1 MIDNCQT
8 GLASYLVAQM
18 VHKRKLLNCLL
29 LVAAFGS
36 VSCSIK
42 NVAMNQLGDALS
54 GGGTVFSS
62 DEDTELVGDAL
73 PFSLKLMESVL
84 AETPRH
90 EALLGALASGFTQYA
105 YGYVQ
110 LDADEIED
118 EDYDRALELRDRAKN
133 LYLRAKGYGMRSL
146 EVAHPGF
153 EADLRADKF
162 AALERLGKGD
172 VETAYWTA
180 LAWSGAIVL
189 SLDDPQILGELAYA
203 EAMMD
208 RIMGL
213 DPDWEYGTLHGF
225 FVTYEMSRLGG
236 EGDPVEKATRHFQRA
251 KELSGGN
258 MASYFVAMAE
268 SVAVEKGDKELFVS
282 LLNQALAIDIDV
294 RPDWRLSN
302 LIYQRRAKWLLTRL
316 DWYFF

>member
-1 MIDNCQT
+1 MIDHCQT
-8 GLASYLVAQM
+8 GLASYFVAQM
-18 VHKRKLLNCLL
+18 VYKRKFLNCLL

-36 VSCSIK
+36 ASCSIK

-54 GGGTVFSS
+54 GGGTAFSS
-62 DEDTELVGDAL
+62 DEDPELVGDAL

-90 EALLGALASGFTQYA
+90 EGLLGALASGFTQYA

-153 EADLRADKF
+153 EADLIADKF
-162 AALERLGKGD
+162 AALERLGKED

-208 RIMGL
+208 QIMGL

-258 MASYFVAMAE
+258 MASCFVAMAE

>member
-1 MIDNCQT
+1 MIDHCQT
-8 GLASYLVAQM
+8 GLASYFVAQM

-36 VSCSIK
+36 ASCSIK

-54 GGGTVFSS
+54 GGGTAFSS
-62 DEDTELVGDAL
+62 DEDPELVGDAL

-153 EADLRADKF
+153 EADLIADKF
-162 AALERLGKGD
+162 AALERLGKED

-208 RIMGL
+208 QIMGL

-258 MASYFVAMAE
+258 MASCFVAMAE

>member
-1 MIDNCQT
+1 
-8 GLASYLVAQM
+8 M

-29 LVAAFGS
+29 LVAAFGG

-42 NVAMNQLGDALS
+42 KVAMNQLGDALS
-54 GGGTVFSS
+54 GVGTVFSS

-90 EALLGALASGFTQYA
+90 EALLGALARGFTQYA

-118 EDYDRALELRDRAKN
+118 EDYDRALELRDRAKK

-153 EADLRADKF
+153 EDDLRTDKF
-162 AALERLGKGD
+162 AALERLGKED

-213 DPDWEYGTLHGF
+213 DSDWEYGTLQGF
-225 FVTYEMSRLGG
+225 FITYEMSRLGG

-268 SVAVEKGDKELFVS
+268 SVAVQKGDKELFVS